1 MTLSTGMLTEK
12 FFVRSS
18 LSLIEELKKFWA
30 TEKNDELS
38 AKSLDMDS
46 NLFGKSNT
54 RRNKGPKIDPC
65 RTSSRA
71 ILWALLLRP

>member
-46 NLFGKSNT
+46 NLFGNQILGEIKD
-54 RRNKGPKIDPC
+54 PKLIPAGHHQEQFFEPC
-65 RTSSRA
+65 C
-71 ILWALLLRP
+71 